1 MAIATPPAEKIVKDD
16 VDLVRAAIYFLGI
29 LLVGLCVVY
38 YLLAAKRDQYLS
50 SIEYG
55 EKNMKTM
62 AAQYE
67 AVRGLVKQYKD
78 SGADEAR
85 KETATWLK
93 LRYQQAGIDPKQ
105 VKTEKWNE
113 RPSKDYIESYV
124 DVIVTGVR
132 LEQAVHFVWNVEKV
146 SPKMRTI
153 ETKIS
158 RSAPNNAPETD
169 LWELRSS
176 FGYRVPRGA
185 K

>member
-1 MAIATPPAEKIVKDD
+1 MATETPPAEKAAKDD

-38 YLLAAKRDQYLS
+38 WLLAARRDRYLAA
-50 SIEYG
+50 IEYG
-55 EKNMKTM
+55 EKNMKAM
-62 AAQYE
+62 AAQYDS
-67 AVRGLVKQYKD
+67 VRGLVKQYKD

-93 LRYQQAGIDPKQ
+93 QRYQQAGIDPKQ

-113 RPSKDYIESYV
+113 RPSKDFIEYYV

-132 LEQAVHFVWNVEKV
+132 IEQAVHFLWNVEKV

-153 ETKIS
+153 ETKVS

-169 LWELRSS
+169 VWELRAS
-176 FGYRVPRGA
+176 FGYRVPRGV